1 MDHEYYMSMAIEEAK
16 KAREADELPIG
27 SVLVA
32 NDEVLSSGQTSVVR
46 QGTIVAHGELT
57 TLHAA
62 QYKIYTDNRPLI
74 LYTTLEPC
82 LMCIGAAMQCGV
94 DIIVYGMRCK
104 PDGAAD
110 NIQNIKLPG
119 QKNPEIISGILEV
132 ECLEVFRSWS
142 QPKDHPAYPYVQD
155 ILSFYN

>member
-1 MDHEYYMSMAIEEAK
+1 MNHEHYMSMAVQEAE
-16 KAREADELPIG
+16 KARDAGELPIG

-32 NDEVLSSGQTSVVR
+32 KNEILCLGQTSVVR
-46 QGTIVAHGELT
+46 QGTIVAHGEIT

-62 QYKIYTDNRPLI
+62 QYKIFTDSRPLV

-94 DIIVYGMRCK
+94 DLIVYGMRCL

-110 NIQNIKLPG
+110 AVKSLKLPG
-119 QKNPEIISGILEV
+119 QKTPEILSGILESACV
-132 ECLEVFRSWS
+132 EAFRSWN
-142 QPKDHPAYPYVQD
+142 QPANHPAYPYVQD
-155 ILSFYN
+155 ILAYYK